1 MSTPSPTPSGS
12 PGATDRTAAEEPP
25 VAPEVRASMRRYRVG
40 AWVVGVGL
48 LVLVLVGM
56 PLKYLAGDGTVVAIV
71 GPVHGFLYMGYLL
84 LTADLAYRARWPVAR
99 AVLVALAG
107 TIPFVSFVAERWVT
121 RPLRDDA
128 AVPAPGPRAG

>member
-1 MSTPSPTPSGS
+1 MTAPTAPPAPTP
-12 PGATDRTAAEEPP
+12 
-25 VAPEVRASMRRYRVG
+25 EVLASMKRYRIG

-56 PLKYLAGDGTVVAIV
+56 PLKYLADQPLVVAVV

-84 LTADLAYRARWPVAR
+84 LTADLAVRARWPVGR

-107 TIPFVSFVAERWVT
+107 TIPFVSFVAERTVT
-121 RPLRDDA
+121 RPLQN
-128 AVPAPGPRAG
+128 RA

>member
-1 MSTPSPTPSGS
+1 MTTSGTSAEARPTPEVV
-12 PGATDRTAAEEPP
+12 AAL
-25 VAPEVRASMRRYRVG
+25 RRYRVG

-84 LTADLAYRARWPVAR
+84 LTADLAYRDRWPVGR

-107 TIPFVSFVAERWVT
+107 TIPFVSFVAERRIT
-121 RPLRDDA
+121 RPLRA
-128 AVPAPGPRAG
+128 AA